1 MLSQD
6 NNVRVENEVRNK
18 LADNNVNSVDSIEDQ
33 SERQP
38 LNTRARILT
47 EKGQAYQEQC
57 QRDRDRKEDDLIKKF
72 NEVYEIW
79 KERATEIES
88 SLDSQLPLSQEKDEI
103 IIGLNG
109 LREAVHKVFEKLRQV
124 RFPGQEILRKVDTC
138 DASTRSLQQQ
148 LDAYSI
154 KREPT
159 RNDDD
164 KRSLY
169 SKASTRTRSSR
180 VSRSSRASSL
190 IELKKADAAAELAA
204 KEAEFNV
211 LQEESKHKEEIA
223 RIEAQLRA
231 ETTRIET
238 ELARRKLKLEQIEAK
253 KHIEIARAKLKVYQ
267 EVEESEHDVDSV
279 GDDLVCIHPT
289 QTTSASLL
297 QGEPLKH
304 STIVTN
310 ASKSTMQPTQRSQNV
325 NGSSINNENDKLSH
339 NQVHQ
344 IYSQDSPPH
353 FDSTA
358 AIVTAIT
365 DSFSM
370 SRLPVPEPAVFDGEP
385 IQYIDWKSSFHAL
398 IDRKNLLSS
407 DKMYYLKRYVDGS
420 AKEAISGLF
429 LQSSSEAYE
438 RAWHI
443 LDERFGHPF
452 IISKAYRDKLQQ
464 MAKDWCQR

>member
-1 MLSQD
+1 MSSTSEIPVLDYNIEEQLLLSQN

-18 LADNNVNSVDSIEDQ
+18 LADNSVNSVDSIEDQ

-38 LNTRARILT
+38 LNTRPRILT
-47 EKGQAYQEQC
+47 ENRQAYQEQC
-57 QRDRDRKEDDLIKKF
+57 QRDRDREDDDLIKKF

-88 SLDSQLPLSQEKDEI
+88 SLDSQLPLSQENDEI
-103 IIGLNG
+103 IIGLIG
-109 LREAVHKVFEKLRQV
+109 LREDVHKVFEKLRQV
-124 RFPGQEILRKVDTC
+124 RFPEQEILRKVDTC

-148 LDAYSI
+148 LGAYSI

-164 KRSLY
+164 KRSFY
-169 SKASTRTRSSR
+169 SKASTRSRSSR

-204 KEAEFNV
+204 KQAEFNV
-211 LQEESKHKEEIA
+211 LQEESKHKEGIA

-279 GDDLVCIHPT
+279 EDDLVCIHPT
-289 QTTSASLL
+289 QTTSASFL

-304 STIVTN
+304 STKVTN
-310 ASKSTMQPTQRSQNV
+310 ASKSTTQPTQRSQNV
-325 NGSSINNENDKLSH
+325 NGSFINNENDKLSH

-344 IYSQDSPPH
+344 IYSQDSPPQQ
-353 FDSTA
+353 
-358 AIVTAIT
+358 I
-365 DSFSM
+365 
-370 SRLPVPEPAVFDGEP
+370 
-385 IQYIDWKSSFHAL
+385 
-398 IDRKNLLSS
+398 LS
-407 DKMYYLKRYVDGS
+407 V
-420 AKEAISGLF
+420 
-429 LQSSSEAYE
+429 
-438 RAWHI
+438 
-443 LDERFGHPF
+443 
-452 IISKAYRDKLQQ
+452 
-464 MAKDWCQR
+464 